1 MRYPT
6 VDYKVVPSAAR
17 QYLVSCVPGTGSLNE
32 TTSTCPVRMLH
43 LRTHRIDKEVSPQAS
58 WACSRIYSR
67 RYGIDGLLRHAR
79 AMACVA
85 YLTITDRSWTA
96 LTTGQAGVKDVVTLF
111 HNPKLPTSTRVHT
124 LLKQLNA
131 ASVAHATEDQASD
144 HSKQSKQERTDFELG
159 T

>member
-32 TTSTCPVRMLH
+32 TTSTYPVRMLH

-67 RYGIDGLLRHAR
+67 RYGIDGLLAMRVRWHA
-79 AMACVA
+79 
-85 YLTITDRSWTA
+85 L
-96 LTTGQAGVKDVVTLF
+96 
-111 HNPKLPTSTRVHT
+111 HT
-124 LLKQLNA
+124 LLLQIA
-131 ASVAHATEDQASD
+131 VG
-144 HSKQSKQERTDFELG
+144 RR
-159 T
+159 